1 MLRLFLHRLAV
12 SVPLLVLVSA
22 VTFILQALIPG
33 DPARTLLGVNASQ
46 EQYLELRQALNLDA
60 PFLTRYWDYLSGV
73 LQGDLGE
80 SLFTSIPVITS
91 VLQRLPVTLTLMAGA
106 AVLAAAI
113 GIVLGV
119 WSATRG
125 RAVSKAVDAL
135 SMVGFA
141 LPNFWLGLV
150 LVSIFAISIPIF
162 PATGFTSFEDDSVA
176 WLMCLILPWAALAL
190 NGIASIGK
198 VTRDSM
204 KTTLDMDYIRT
215 LRAAGVKRRSLVWKH
230 ALKNSGVPVLTMT
243 GLTMIHFL
251 SGTVLVENVFGWPGL
266 GTVISQAVIQKD
278 YPLVQGILLVLGA
291 AVLVLN
297 MVVDVVLGVLD
308 PRSRTGRS

>member
-80 SLFTSIPVITS
+80 SIFTSIPVITS

-106 AVLAAAI
+106 ALLAAAI
-113 GIVLGV
+113 GIALGI

-125 RAVSKAVDAL
+125 KTVSKAVDAL

-150 LVSIFAISIPIF
+150 LVSVFAISIPIF

-251 SGTVLVENVFGWPGL
+251 SGTVLVENVFALPGL
-266 GTVISQAVIQKD
+266 GTLAVNSINNHD
-278 YPLVQGILLVLGA
+278 TPVTQGVVLTFT
-291 AVLVLN
+291 VLVIVINLAVDMAYTVLN
-297 MVVDVVLGVLD
+297 PKVRL
-308 PRSRTGRS
+308 S